1 MLLSKILISTFLLS
15 NVHIKQV
22 KQQVV
27 GLHKPGQH
35 SISAIGQV
43 SPSSIILHSVAHCD
57 LTALIPVTT
66 TGATISVMK
75 QNNNMFVMVF
85 NYSNI
90 LSLISLQNTL
100 TSVNQFSLRLFK
112 MCCVYCIQSM
122 LIVIKTKYHERY
134 KKRKLLQYL

>member
-1 MLLSKILISTFLLS
+1 M
-15 NVHIKQV
+15 KQQ
-22 KQQVV
+22 KQQVD

-43 SPSSIILHSVAHCD
+43 SPSSIILHSVWHCD

-66 TGATISVMK
+66 TGATVSVIK
-75 QNNNMFVMVF
+75 QNNNMCVMVF

-90 LSLISLQNTL
+90 LSLISSQNTL

-112 MCCVYCIQSM
+112 RCCVYCIQST
-122 LIVIKTKYHERY
+122 LIVTKTKYHERY
-134 KKRKLLQYL
+134 QKRKLLQYL